1 MERTASKL
9 AKNLKKNTIVGSKFP
24 ELTTKSLAGNSVTL
38 PDVGEGKIC
47 LIGIAFE
54 RSAQSM
60 LDSWLEPF
68 EREFGENLA
77 FSVYEVPMVGPNWKF
92 LSLIID
98 SGMKGGIPAKKH
110 GNVLTLYRDYSK
122 YQELLDME
130 DRNLAYIFLLDKKGV
145 IRWKGKGYAESGDL
159 QELIEAAKLLL

>member
-9 AKNLKKNTIVGSKFP
+9 AKSLKKATIVGSKFP
-24 ELTTKSLAGNSVTL
+24 ELTAKSLAGNTVTL
-38 PDVGEGKIC
+38 PNAGEGKVS

-54 RSAQSM
+54 RSAQNM

-68 EREFGENLA
+68 EQEFGDNPA
-77 FSVYEVPMVGPNWKF
+77 FVMYEVPMVGPNWNF

-98 SGMKGGIPAKKH
+98 SGMRGGIPTEKH
-110 GNVLTLYRDYSK
+110 NYVLTLYEDYSG

-130 DRNLAYIFLLDKKGV
+130 DRDLAYIFLLDKNGV
-145 IRWKGKGYAESGDL
+145 IRWKGKGDSETGTM
-159 QELIEAAKLLL
+159 QKLIEAARLLL